1 MKSQDKSKRFEKVP
15 VDVFSDSESA
25 SKIVAKKIAEII
37 LRKQSEGKPCV
48 LGLIAGST
56 AVNVYEE
63 LVNIHK
69 TKGLSFKNVVVFNID
84 EYYPLHPDVIQSHYL
99 YLHEYLFSQVDIPN
113 ENINLIR
120 GDVPKDKISAF
131 CKSYEDKI
139 KDLGGIDLQLLS
151 LDGRGQIGANEPG
164 SDKYSETRLITLDY
178 ATRMGAASN
187 FYGEENVPRYC
198 LTMGLGTILN
208 AREIILMAWGEGKA
222 KIIKKV
228 IEDKVTEMV
237 PASYLQEHKAV
248 SFILDDAS
256 ASELTRV
263 KTPWLTD
270 NVVWN
275 SKLIRRAVF
284 WLCQKL
290 DKPILKITDR
300 DYNDNGLGDLIS
312 ECGTASKINIQVFND
327 LQHTITGWPG
337 GKPNA
342 DDSTRPER
350 AYPFP
355 KRVLIFSPHP
365 DDDVI
370 SMGGTFARLCSQ
382 GHEVNVAYQTSGNI
396 AVFDDEAVRF
406 LDFIREIGSIY
417 NLSGE
422 VTDKAY
428 HAARESVM
436 LKNPG
441 QVDSDDVKMI
451 KGAIRRTE
459 ARAGALYVGVPEEN
473 IHFLDLPFYETGTV
487 KKKPIGEE
495 DIRIIMNLLQKIKPH
510 QIYVAG
516 DMTDPHGTHR
526 VCFQAIIEA
535 VKRLHNEEW
544 MKDCRIWM
552 YRGAWQEWD
561 VAEQEMAVPL
571 SPEETAIKRR
581 AIFKHQSQK
590 DRPLFPGTDP
600 REFWQRAEERNHA
613 TAVIF
618 DKLGMAEYQ
627 AIELFVEYKVKF
639 KDLKI

>member
-69 TKGLSFKNVVVFNID
+69 NKGLSFKNVIVFNID
-84 EYYPLHPDVIQSHYL
+84 EYYPLHPGVIQSHYL
-99 YLHEYLFSQVDIPN
+99 YLHEYLFSQVDIPV

-120 GDVPKDKISAF
+120 GDIPKDKIPTF
-131 CKSYEDKI
+131 CKLYEDKI
-139 KDLGGIDLQLLS
+139 RELGGVDLQLLS

-198 LTMGLGTILN
+198 LTMGLGTIMN

-228 IEDKVTEMV
+228 IEEKVTEMV

-248 SFILDDAS
+248 SFVLDDAS

-263 KTPWLTD
+263 KTPWLTG
-270 NVVWN
+270 NVVWS

-312 ECGTASKINIQVFND
+312 ECGPASKINIQVFND

-382 GHEVNVAYQTSGNI
+382 GHDVNVAYQTSGNI
-396 AVFDDEAVRF
+396 AVFDDEAIRF

-417 NLSGE
+417 NLSNE
-422 VTDKAY
+422 VTDNAY

-441 QVDSDDVKMI
+441 QVDSSDVKMI

-495 DIRIIMNLLQKIKPH
+495 DIKIIMNLLQKIKPH

-526 VCFQAIIEA
+526 VCFQAIIES
-535 VKRLHNEEW
+535 VKRLQNEEW
-544 MKDCRIWM
+544 MNDCRIWM

-571 SPEETAIKRR
+571 SPEETTIKRR

-627 AIELFVEYKVKF
+627 AIELFVEYKLHK
-639 KDLKI
+639 

>member
-1 MKSQDKSKRFEKVP
+1 MKIQDISKRFEKVP
-15 VDVFSDSESA
+15 VNVFTNSESA
-25 SKIVAKKIAEII
+25 SKIVAKKIAETI
-37 LRKQSEGKPCV
+37 LKKQSEGKPCV

-56 AVNVYEE
+56 AVSVYEE
-63 LVNIHK
+63 LVKIHK
-69 TKGLSFKNVVVFNID
+69 DKGLSFKNVFVFNID
-84 EYYPLHPDVIQSHYL
+84 EYYPLSPGEIQSHYL
-99 YLHEYLFSQVDIPN
+99 YLHEYLFSSVDIPK
-113 ENINLIR
+113 ENINLLK
-120 GDVPKDKISAF
+120 GDIPKNKIAAF
-131 CKSYEDKI
+131 CRLYEDKI
-139 KDLGGIDLQLLS
+139 KELGGIDLQLLS
-151 LDGRGQIGANEPG
+151 LDSRGQIGANEPG

-228 IEDKVTEMV
+228 VEEKVTEMA
-237 PASYLQEHKAV
+237 PASYLQEHPAV

-256 ASELTRV
+256 ASELTRI
-263 KTPWLTD
+263 KTPWLTS

-275 SKLIRRAVF
+275 NKLIRRAVF
-284 WLCQKL
+284 WLCRKL

-312 ECGTASKINIQVFND
+312 EYGTASQINIQVFND

-355 KRVLIFSPHP
+355 KRVVIFSPHP

-370 SMGGTFARLCSQ
+370 SMGGTFIRLCTQ
-382 GHEVNVAYQTSGNI
+382 GHEVHVAYQTSGNI
-396 AVFDDEAVRF
+396 AVFDDEAIRF
-406 LDFIREIGSIY
+406 LDFVREIGSIY
-417 NLSGE
+417 NLAPE
-422 VTDKAY
+422 ITDKAY
-428 HAARESVM
+428 HEAKESVR
-436 LKNPG
+436 LKKPG
-441 QVDSDDVKMI
+441 ETDSEEVKMI
-451 KGAIRRTE
+451 KAAIRRTE
-459 ARAGALYVGVPEEN
+459 ARAGALYAGAPEEN
-473 IHFLDLPFYETGTV
+473 IHFLDLPFYDTGTV
-487 KKKPIGEE
+487 KKKPIGEN
-495 DIRIIMNLLQKIKPH
+495 DIRIIIDLLQKIKPH
-510 QIYVAG
+510 QIYAAG
-516 DMTDPHGTHR
+516 DLTDPHGTHR

-535 VKRLHNEEW
+535 IKRLQKEEW
-544 MKDCRIWM
+544 MKDCRIWL

-571 SPEETAIKRR
+571 SPEETYIKRM

-590 DRPLFPGTDP
+590 DRPLFPGTDT
-600 REFWQRAEERNHA
+600 REFWMRAEERNHA

-627 AIELFVEYKVKF
+627 AIELFVEYK
-639 KDLKI
+639 LTAQN

>member
-1 MKSQDKSKRFEKVP
+1 MIENKDISKRFEKVP
-15 VDVFSDSESA
+15 ADVFANSESA
-25 SKIVAKKIAEII
+25 SKVVAKKIAETI
-37 LRKQSEGKPCV
+37 LNKQSEGKPCV

-56 AVNVYEE
+56 AVSVYEE
-63 LVNIHK
+63 LVKIHK
-69 TKGLSFKNVVVFNID
+69 EEGLSFKNVFVFNID
-84 EYYPLHPDVIQSHYL
+84 EYYPLSHDEIQSHYL
-99 YLHEYLFSQVDIPN
+99 YLYEYLFSNVDIPK
-113 ENINLIR
+113 EHINLLR
-120 GDVPKDKISAF
+120 GDIPKDKIAAF

-139 KDLGGIDLQLLS
+139 KEVGGIDLQLLS

-222 KIIKKV
+222 RIIKKV
-228 IEDKVTEMV
+228 VEEKITEMV
-237 PASYLQEHKAV
+237 PASYLQEHRSV
-248 SFILDDAS
+248 SFVLDEAS
-256 ASELTRV
+256 ASELTRI
-263 KTPWLTD
+263 KTPWLTG

-284 WLCQKL
+284 WLCRKL

-312 ECGTASKINIQVFND
+312 EQGSASQINIRVFND

-355 KRVLIFSPHP
+355 KRVVIFSPHP

-370 SMGGTFARLCSQ
+370 SMGGTFARLCTQ
-382 GHEVNVAYQTSGNI
+382 GHDVHVAYQTSGNI

-406 LDFIREIGSIY
+406 LDFVREIGSTIY
-417 NLSGE
+417 SLAPAT
-422 VTDKAY
+422 TDKAY
-428 HAARESVM
+428 HTAKDSV
-436 LKNPG
+436 KRKKPG
-441 QVDSDDVKMI
+441 ETDSEEVKMI
-451 KGAIRRTE
+451 KAAIRRTE
-459 ARAGALYVGVPEEN
+459 ARAGALYVGVPEDN

-487 KKKPIGEE
+487 KKKPVGDE
-495 DIRIIMNLLQKIKPH
+495 DIRIIIDLLQKIKPH
-510 QIYVAG
+510 QIYAAG
-516 DMTDPHGTHR
+516 DLTDPHGTHR

-535 VKRLHNEEW
+535 VKRLQKEDW
-544 MKDCRIWM
+544 MKDCRIWL

-571 SPEETAIKRR
+571 SPEETHIKRM

-590 DRPLFPGTDP
+590 DRPLFPGTDA
-600 REFWQRAEERNHA
+600 REFWMRAEERNHN

-627 AIELFVEYKVKF
+627 AIELFVEYTLV
-639 KDLKI
+639 L

>member
-1 MKSQDKSKRFEKVP
+1 MKGDNRSKRFEKVP
-15 VDVFSDSESA
+15 VKVFADSETA
-25 SKIVAKKIAEII
+25 SKTVAEKIMYTI
-37 LRKQSEGKPCV
+37 LDRQSEGKPCV

-56 AVNVYEE
+56 AVGVYEA
-63 LVNIHK
+63 LVEMHR
-69 TKGLSFKNVVVFNID
+69 TKGLSFKNVFVFNID
-84 EYYPLHPDVIQSHYL
+84 EYYPLSPDEVQSHYR
-99 YLHEYLFSQVDIPN
+99 YLHEYLFSSVDIPA
-113 ENINLIR
+113 ENINLLR
-120 GDVPKDKISAF
+120 GDVPKDQIAAF
-131 CKSYEDKI
+131 CRSYEDKI

-198 LTMGLGTILN
+198 LTMGLGTIIS

-222 KIIKKV
+222 KIMKRV
-228 IEDKVTEMV
+228 VEEQVTEMA
-237 PASYLQEHKAV
+237 PASYLQEHPAV
-248 SFILDDAS
+248 SFVLDEAS
-256 ASELTRV
+256 ASELTRI
-263 KTPWLTD
+263 KTPWLTG

-284 WLCQKL
+284 WLCRKL

-312 ECGTASKINIQVFND
+312 EHGTASQINIQVFND

-355 KRVLIFSPHP
+355 KRVVIFSPHP

-370 SMGGTFARLCSQ
+370 SMGGTFARLCTQ
-382 GHEVNVAYQTSGNI
+382 GHEVHVAYQTSGNI

-406 LDFIREIGSIY
+406 LDFVREIGSIY
-417 NLSGE
+417 SLAPE
-422 VTDKAY
+422 VTDRAY
-428 HAARESVM
+428 CMAKESTR
-436 LKNPG
+436 LKRPG
-441 QVDSDDVKMI
+441 ETDSPEVKMI
-451 KGAIRRTE
+451 KTAIRRTE
-459 ARAGALYVGVPEEN
+459 ARAGALYAGAPEEN
-473 IHFLDLPFYETGTV
+473 VHFLDLPFYETGTV
-487 KKKPIGEE
+487 KKKPVGED
-495 DIRIIMNLLQKIKPH
+495 DIRIIMDLLQTIKPH
-510 QIYVAG
+510 QIYAAG
-516 DMTDPHGTHR
+516 DLTDPHGTHR
-526 VCFQAIIEA
+526 VCFQAIIETL
-535 VKRLHNEEW
+535 KRLQNEEW
-544 MKDCRIWM
+544 MNDCRLWL

-571 SPEETAIKRR
+571 SPEETYIKRM

-590 DRPLFPGTDP
+590 DRPLFPGTDA
-600 REFWQRAEERNHA
+600 REFWMRAEERNHA

-627 AIELFVEYKVKF
+627 AVELFVEYK
-639 KDLKI
+639 LNAR